1 MSKPKKIDLSKVS
14 TSDLID
20 EIRNRKETI
29 ALVHWT
35 KEDIRSQC
43 AENFDFTQEECDA
56 ITDEIVKRNYIQN
69 SLEDCSDGWNHIDDA
84 ISTVADDLGIK
95 HP

>member
-1 MSKPKKIDLSKVS
+1 MSKTKKTDLSKVS

-20 EIRNRKETI
+20 EIRSRKETI

-35 KEDIRSQC
+35 KEDIWSQC
-43 AENFDFTQEECDA
+43 AENFDFTQDECDA
-56 ITDEIVKRNYIQN
+56 ITDEIVKRGHIQ
-69 SLEDCSDGWNHIDDA
+69 SGLEDCSEGWNHIDDA
-84 ISTVADDLGIK
+84 ISTVAEDLGIE